1 MRHVYKLLIKKSY
14 IVISWAFEYEVWRSL
29 LCRYTVLQINIG
41 VFKISKRMNRISFR
55 QGMLLGFTMI
65 VLLLGGAAVQSWLVV
80 ERLVAQSRQSSEQAI
95 QLTAAVQELGERTV
109 DIERSARQYLVLD
122 NPEFRQRFDEHLA
135 QSLQVLDRLDSMAS
149 EPLGS
154 LLGGWR
160 MVAEALRGGLEKNI
174 PQAEIIPLLARM
186 AELNGLLKQ
195 AGQRWIESRNRQSL
209 DDLEVNRLRLGG
221 RIGLALIGALLV
233 ALAMGWWLVRPVRH
247 LEQAIVRL
255 GASRFDEPIRVGG
268 PADLRQLGKRL
279 DWLRQRLAELET
291 DRERA
296 LRHVSHELKTPLTAL
311 KEGISLLREE
321 VPGALADGQREVV
334 EILQHNVKGLQEQI
348 ESLLTLNA
356 AAFEARRLQ
365 VAPVKLPKL
374 LGSVVHSRELHSQSR
389 QLKVVVD
396 TPDAIAM
403 LDAEKM
409 AVVLDNLLS
418 NAIDFSP
425 EQGEVRLVVT
435 HGNGLW
441 RFECIDQGP
450 GIAEED
456 RQRIF
461 DPFVQGQRLA
471 PAPRQG
477 SGVGLSIVRELVRAM
492 GGTVQLV
499 PQGTGG
505 HFYVEIPD
513 EL

>member
-1 MRHVYKLLIKKSY
+1 
-14 IVISWAFEYEVWRSL
+14 
-29 LCRYTVLQINIG
+29 
-41 VFKISKRMNRISFR
+41 MNRISFR
-55 QGMLLGFTMI
+55 QGMLLGFALI

-80 ERLVAQSRQSSEQAI
+80 ERLVDQSRRGSERAI
-95 QLTAAVQELGERTV
+95 QLTASIQELGERTV

-122 NPEFRQRFDEHLA
+122 NPVFRQRFDEHLS
-135 QSLQVLDRLDSMAS
+135 QSLAVVDRLDTLAA
-149 EPLGS
+149 EPLQP

-160 MVAEALRGGLEKNI
+160 MVAEALRSSLDQNI

-186 AELNGLLKQ
+186 AELDGLLKQ
-195 AGQRWIESRNRQSL
+195 AGQRWIEGQNRKSL
-209 DDLEVNRLRLGG
+209 EELEANRMRLGA
-221 RIGLALIGALLV
+221 RIALALCGALIV

-247 LEQAIVRL
+247 LEQAIIRL
-255 GASRFDEPIRVGG
+255 GASRFDEAVTVGG

-279 DWLRQRLAELET
+279 DWLRQRLGELEA

-311 KEGISLLREE
+311 KEGVSLLREE
-321 VPGALADGQREVV
+321 VPGPLAEGQREVV
-334 EILQHNVKGLQEQI
+334 NILQHNVVSLQAQI

-365 VAPVKLPKL
+365 IAPIRLRKL
-374 LGSVVHSRELHSQSR
+374 LTTVAQRRELHSQSR
-389 QLKVVVD
+389 QLKVIVESSQE
-396 TPDAIAM
+396 TAM

-409 AVVLDNLLS
+409 SVVLDNLLS

-425 EQGEVRLVVT
+425 ENGEIRLSVS
-435 HGNGLW
+435 HADGLL
-441 RFECIDQGP
+441 RFECVDQGP

-461 DPFVQGQRLA
+461 EPFVQGQRVA

-492 GGTVQLV
+492 GGTVYLV
-499 PQGTGG
+499 PQETGA
-505 HFYVEIPD
+505 HFRVEIPD

>member
-1 MRHVYKLLIKKSY
+1 
-14 IVISWAFEYEVWRSL
+14 
-29 LCRYTVLQINIG
+29 
-41 VFKISKRMNRISFR
+41 MNRISFR
-55 QGMLLGFTMI
+55 QGMLLGFTLI
-65 VLLLGGAAVQSWLVV
+65 VMLLGGAAIHSWLVV
-80 ERLVAQSRQSSEQAI
+80 ERLVAQSRLSSEQAM

-122 NPEFRQRFDEHLA
+122 NPEFRQRFDQHLA
-135 QSLQVLDRLDSMAS
+135 QSLTVIDRLEVIAA

-160 MVAEALRGGLEKNI
+160 MVAEALRGGLENNI
-174 PQAEIIPLLARM
+174 PQAEIIPLLARLT
-186 AELNGLLKQ
+186 ELNGLLKQ
-195 AGQRWIESRNRQSL
+195 SGQRWIESRSRQAL
-209 DDLEVNRLRLGG
+209 DQLEANRLLLGG
-221 RIGLALIGALLV
+221 RIGLALIGSLVV

-255 GASRFDEPIRVGG
+255 GASRFGEPIRVGG

-279 DWLRQRLAELET
+279 DWLRQRLAELEA

-321 VPGALADGQREVV
+321 VPGALAAGQREVV
-334 EILQHNVKGLQEQI
+334 EILQHNVRNLQDQI

-365 VAPVKLPKL
+365 VGPVKLRKL
-374 LGSVVHSRELHSQSR
+374 LGAVVHSRELHSQSR
-389 QLKVVVD
+389 QLNIVVD
-396 TPDAIAM
+396 APDAVAM

-409 AVVLDNLLS
+409 TVALDNLLS

-425 EQGEVRLVVT
+425 EHGEIRLVAT

-441 RFECIDQGP
+441 RFDCIDQGP
-450 GIAEED
+450 GVAEED

-461 DPFVQGQRLA
+461 DPFVQGQRSA

-499 PQGTGG
+499 PQSAGG

>member
-1 MRHVYKLLIKKSY
+1 
-14 IVISWAFEYEVWRSL
+14 
-29 LCRYTVLQINIG
+29 
-41 VFKISKRMNRISFR
+41 
-55 QGMLLGFTMI
+55 MLLGFALI

-80 ERLVAQSRQSSEQAI
+80 ERLVEQSRRSSEQAI
-95 QLTAAVQELGERTV
+95 QLTASIQELGERTI

-122 NPEFRQRFDEHLA
+122 NPVFRQRFDEHLS
-135 QSLQVLDRLDSMAS
+135 QSLAVVDRLETLAAD
-149 EPLGS
+149 PLQP

-160 MVAEALRGGLEKNI
+160 MVSEALRSGLDQNI

-186 AELNGLLKQ
+186 AELDGLLKQ
-195 AGQRWIESRNRQSL
+195 AGQRWIEGQNRKSL
-209 DDLEVNRLRLGG
+209 DDLETNRMRLGA
-221 RIGLALIGALLV
+221 RIALALCGALLV

-247 LEQAIVRL
+247 LEQAIIRL
-255 GASRFDEPIRVGG
+255 GASRFDEAVTVSG

-279 DWLRQRLAELET
+279 DWLRLRLAELEA

-311 KEGISLLREE
+311 KEGVSLLREE
-321 VPGALADGQREVV
+321 VPGPLGAGQREVV
-334 EILQHNVKGLQEQI
+334 DILQHNVISLQQQI

-365 VAPVKLPKL
+365 VAPTRLRKL
-374 LGSVVHSRELHSQSR
+374 LSAVVQRRELHSQSR
-389 QLKVVVD
+389 QLKIVVESSQE
-396 TPDAIAM
+396 TAM

-409 AVVLDNLLS
+409 SVVLDNLLS

-425 EQGEVRLVVT
+425 ENGEIRLSVS
-435 HGNGLW
+435 HGDGLW

-450 GIAEED
+450 GVAEED

-461 DPFVQGQRLA
+461 EPFVQGQRA
-471 PAPRQG
+471 PPAPRQG

-492 GGTVQLV
+492 AGTVFLV
-499 PQGTGG
+499 PQETGA
-505 HFYVEIPD
+505 HFRVEIPD
-513 EL
+513 EQ